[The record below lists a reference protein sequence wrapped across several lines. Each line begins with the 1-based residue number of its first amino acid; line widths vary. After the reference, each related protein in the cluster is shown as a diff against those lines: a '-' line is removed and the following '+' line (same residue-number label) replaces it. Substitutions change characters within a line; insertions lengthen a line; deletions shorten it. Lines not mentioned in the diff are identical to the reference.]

1 MRVNKKYNYSNPYSS
16 NINNKMKAKRVG
28 KKNAKTRLH
37 HDVLSKRKS
46 KNSTKNLS
54 IALQVVI
61 DPLEN
66 KVGVH
71 E

>member
-1 MRVNKKYNYSNPYSS
+1 MKCNKPITTLVHKHEKQT
-16 NINNKMKAKRVG
+16 IKVK
-28 KKNAKTRLH
+28 H
-37 HDVLSKRKS
+37 KRKS
-46 KNSTKNLS
+46 KNSVKNLS
-54 IALQVVI
+54 AAFQAVI

>member
-1 MRVNKKYNYSNPYSS
+1 MQTQYNTETYY
-16 NINNKMKAKRVG
+16 RRG
-28 KKNAKTRLH
+28 
-37 HDVLSKRKS
+37 
-46 KNSTKNLS
+46 NLS
-54 IALQVVI
+54 AAFQAVI

>member
-1 MRVNKKYNYSNPYSS
+1 M
-16 NINNKMKAKRVG
+16 
-28 KKNAKTRLH
+28 L
-37 HDVLSKRKS
+37 LKRKL
-46 KNSTKNLS
+46 KNSAKNLS
-54 IALQVVI
+54 TALQAVI